1 MNNVHRRHPD
11 GFMALVV
18 LISVVIVLVLYV
30 IVMKAILPAG
40 HSGGGSSVRQDRPW
54 LLDDLIMPAGEL
66 IDMPESPQLVITDD
80 FVLKPTVSRD
90 ESDRGFAVLKF
101 GGNGVVSGKWQCDY
115 THEERQYS
123 YIATYAGNIV
133 IDKKAEFTGETPSR
147 HEITDD
153 SLLFFIVK
161 GKYTQRVYH
170 PDIGEKLTNGIIYLS
185 GWVGPDKSLTGKL
198 TITTDDITDKDKWA
212 VSYELSVPAK

>member
-1 MNNVHRRHPD
+1 MDNMLRRRSK

-18 LISVVIVLVLYV
+18 LVSVVIVLILYMMM
-30 IVMKAILPAG
+30 MKAILPAG
-40 HSGGGSSVRQDRPW
+40 RSGGGSSVRQDRPW
-54 LLDDLIMPAGEL
+54 LLDDLILPAGEL
-66 IDMPESPQLVITDD
+66 IDMPEPPRLVIKDD
-80 FVLKPTVSRD
+80 FTLKPTVSRD
-90 ESDRGFAVLKF
+90 GSNRGVAVLKF
-101 GGNGVVSGKWQCDY
+101 GGNGVVSGKWECDY

-133 IDKKAEFTGETPSR
+133 IDKEFSDKMG
-147 HEITDD
+147 TDK

-185 GWVGPDKSLTGKL
+185 GWVAPDKSLTGKL
-198 TITTDDITDKDKWA
+198 TITTNDITDKDKWA
-212 VSYELSVPAK
+212 ASYDLLSAGQ

>member
-1 MNNVHRRHPD
+1 MNNLRRKHPK

-30 IVMKAILPAG
+30 IVMKAFLPAG
-40 HSGGGSSVRQDRPW
+40 RSGGGSSVRQDRPW
-54 LLDDLIMPAGEL
+54 LLDDLIVPAGEL
-66 IDMPESPQLVITDD
+66 IDMPESPRLVITDD

-90 ESDRGFAVLKF
+90 ESNRGVAVLKF

-115 THEERQYS
+115 THEERQYG

-133 IDKKAEFTGETPSR
+133 IDKEFSDKTG
-147 HEITDD
+147 TDD

-212 VSYELSVPAK
+212 ASYNLLSGGQ